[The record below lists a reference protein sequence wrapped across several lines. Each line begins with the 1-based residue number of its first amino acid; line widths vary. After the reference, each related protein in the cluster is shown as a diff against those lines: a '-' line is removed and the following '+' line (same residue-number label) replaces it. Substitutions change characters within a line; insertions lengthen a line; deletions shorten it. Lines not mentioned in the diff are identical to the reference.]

1 MKKTILKISLLFV
14 ALCMCVSL
22 AACGLDVPNIQV
34 RTTVNNCSVTYDE
47 QAKTSNVSLT
57 VQVENNSADM
67 DVQGFSY
74 TIRFY
79 TAEGVC
85 IYSELVDCTGREL
98 YADDYILITEDYTVR
113 GNVGY
118 AEVVPYSAT
127 VIPVDPEENE
137 SDSDSEGCSGD
148 CSDGSW
154 FTNLLLIGGGLYL
167 AWKLFIED

>member
-1 MKKTILKISLLFV
+1 M
-14 ALCMCVSL
+14 
-22 AACGLDVPNIQV
+22 
-34 RTTVNNCSVTYDE
+34 
-47 QAKTSNVSLT
+47 
-57 VQVENNSADM
+57 
-67 DVQGFSY
+67 
-74 TIRFY
+74 
-79 TAEGVC
+79 
-85 IYSELVDCTGREL
+85 
-98 YADDYILITEDYTVR
+98 R